1 MEKTTLN
8 NVACGQAPD
17 LFDRELQRVLA
28 NIADDDMPATAVRKI
43 VLEFTFR
50 PENDRS
56 AIITTVQAK
65 SKLCEAAGVA
75 GLMYA
80 VNDDGELKA
89 SNSNPKQFTLADQ
102 LAAKKEERA
111 NGI

>member
-1 MEKTTLN
+1 LN

-17 LFDRELQRVLA
+17 LFERELQRVLA
-28 NIADDDMPATAVRKI
+28 NIAADEMPATAVRTI
-43 VLEFTFR
+43 TLEFKFR

-56 AIITTVQAK
+56 AIITTVNAK
-65 SKLCEAAGVA
+65 SKLAEASGVA

-89 SNSNPKQFTLADQ
+89 SNSNPKQLTLTGQ
-102 LAAKKEERA
+102 LAAAQERK
-111 NGI
+111 G